1 MTFPVEGFFQP
12 GGDMPFSP
20 RLILPLC
27 SFLTLALV
35 AGDPPKPAAPAA
47 KTTTKTK
54 GPKATAPAALP
65 APVKVTSVE
74 GITEYRLANGLR
86 VLIFPDP
93 SKATITV
100 NTTFLVGSRHENYGE
115 TGMAHLLEHLVFK
128 PSKKYSGKN
137 GQPNPVEVLNS
148 VGARFNGSTNWDRT
162 NYFVTF
168 PSSDENFRKILD
180 LEADRMVNANIDQK
194 DLWDKEAGKGEM
206 TVVRNEYESGENDPF
221 RITLQRT
228 LATAFEWHN
237 YGKMVIGAKSDIENV
252 NIDHLRA
259 FYQNYYQPDNAVLL
273 VAGKVDEAKALAQVN
288 EFFGRIP
295 KLSRTLQ
302 STYTVEPAQDG
313 ERETTVRRVGD
324 AQVVMAM
331 YKIPAGSDPDYPA
344 VEVLGQVMAD
354 TPGGRLH
361 KQLVDSKKAS
371 AVFPWIM
378 GGREP
383 GFALFGAQLPKDG
396 NLDEDKQILLKALE
410 QTTET
415 PISQEEVDR
424 AKQSLLKEIDL
435 TLNQS
440 DRLGIG
446 LSEYIAQG
454 DWRLFFLMRDRIRKV
469 SAADVRTVSAKY
481 FKRENRTL
489 GTFVPTAKP
498 DRAEIPTIVDVAALV
513 KDYKGQ
519 EKLAQ
524 GEAFDASPANIEA
537 RARKAVFPSGMKGTF
552 LTKKTRGEQVNATLT
567 LRFGTEASLMGKD
580 LPGQIAAQLLMRG
593 SAKHTRQQIADEFD
607 RLKANVSI
615 GGDAENISARIT
627 TTRPNLAATLDLV
640 AEILKDPVFPRD
652 EFERLVSE
660 TITQVESQ
668 KSEPSMV
675 AQMAMRQHLD
685 PYPQGHVRHISSLD
699 ETIAAYKGAKLEDV
713 QAFYKA
719 FYGASTAELA
729 VVGDFDD
736 QALEAQV
743 KSLFEGWKSP
753 QAFQRIPA
761 RLKDV
766 QPLDA
771 KLETPDKANAFF
783 LATLNKPM
791 KDSDPDY
798 PAMLM
803 GNWMLG
809 GGALKSRLADRIRQ
823 KEGLSYGVG
832 SQFNAHP
839 LDAAATWFSYA
850 IYNPANLEKLE
861 QAFREELDK
870 ALKDGFTAEEIAAA
884 KTSWLQGQATNRA
897 QDGALAGRLAS
908 NLFYGR
914 DLAWQAELEI
924 KVKALTNDQIV
935 AALRK
940 FLEPARLNIVK
951 AGDWAKVSKK

>member
-1 MTFPVEGFFQP
+1 
-12 GGDMPFSP
+12 MPFSR
-20 RLILPLC
+20 RLLLPLC
-27 SFLTLALV
+27 GTLALALV
-35 AGDPPKPAAPAA
+35 AGDPPKTAAPSAKNATNTAGSKAQAA
-47 KTTTKTK
+47 Q
-54 GPKATAPAALP
+54 P
-65 APVKVTSVE
+65 APTRMTSVE

-100 NTTFLVGSRHENYGE
+100 NTTFLVGSRNENYGE

-168 PSSDENFRKILD
+168 PSSEENFRKILD

-194 DLWDKEAGKGEM
+194 DLWDKAAGKGEM

-221 RITLQRT
+221 RVTFQRT
-228 LATAFEWHN
+228 LASAFEWHN

-259 FYQNYYQPDNAVLL
+259 FYHNYYQPDNAVLL
-273 VAGKVDEAKALAQVN
+273 VAGKVDEGKAIAQVN

-295 KLSRTLQ
+295 KPSRIIQ

-313 ERETTVRRVGD
+313 EREATVRRVGD
-324 AQVVMAM
+324 AQVVMAL
-331 YKIPAGSDPDYPA
+331 YKIPAGSDSDYPA

-361 KQLVDSKKAS
+361 KQLVDTKKAS

-378 GGREP
+378 GGKEP

-415 PISQEEVDR
+415 PISQVEVDR
-424 AKQSLLKEIDL
+424 AKQSILKDIDL

-454 DWRLFFLMRDRIRKV
+454 DWRLFFLTRDRIKKV
-469 SAADVRTVSAKY
+469 TAMDVRTVAAKY
-481 FKRENRTL
+481 LKRENRTL

-498 DRAEIPTIVDVAALV
+498 DRAEIPAIVDVAALV

-537 RARKAVFPSGMKGTF
+537 RLRKVAFPSGLRAAF
-552 LTKKTRGEQVNATLT
+552 LSKKTRGEQVNATLT
-567 LRFGTEASLMGKD
+567 LRFGTEAALMGKD
-580 LPGQIAAQLLMRG
+580 LPGGIAAQLLMRG
-593 SAKHTRQQIADEFD
+593 TAKHTRQQIADEFD
-607 RLKANVSI
+607 HLKANVSI
-615 GGDAENISARIT
+615 GGDAESISARVT
-627 TTRPNLAATLDLV
+627 TTRPNLAATLTLV
-640 AEILKDPVFPRD
+640 AEILKEPAFSKD

-685 PYPQGHVRHISSLD
+685 PYPKGHVRHVSSLD
-699 ETIAAYKGAKLEDV
+699 ESIAEYKGAKLEDV
-713 QAFYKA
+713 LAFYKA

-736 QALEAQV
+736 QAIEAQA

-753 QAFQRIPA
+753 QAFERIPA

-823 KEGLSYGVG
+823 KEGLSYAVG

-839 LDAAATWFSYA
+839 LDAAATWLSYA

-861 QAFREELDK
+861 LAFRQELDK
-870 ALKDGFTAEEIAAA
+870 ALKDGFTPEEIAAA
-884 KTSWLQGQATNRA
+884 KTSWLQGQATNRT

-914 DLAWQAELEI
+914 DMAWQTDLET
-924 KVKALTNDQIV
+924 KVKALTNEQIV

-940 FLEPARLNIVK
+940 FLEPAKLSIVK
-951 AGDWAKVSKK
+951 AGDWAKANKK

>member
-1 MTFPVEGFFQP
+1 MPV
-12 GGDMPFSP
+12 SR
-20 RLILPLC
+20 RLLLPLC
-27 SFLTLALV
+27 GLLATALV
-35 AGDPPKPAAPAA
+35 AGDPPKAATPAPKVGAKAKAAKAAP
-47 KTTTKTK
+47 
-54 GPKATAPAALP
+54 LP
-65 APVKVTSVE
+65 GPVKVTSVE

-148 VGARFNGSTNWDRT
+148 VGARFNGGTSFDRT
-162 NYFVTF
+162 NYWVTF
-168 PSSDENFRKILD
+168 PASDANFSKILD

-206 TVVRNEYESGENDPF
+206 TVVRNEFESGENNPF
-221 RITLQRT
+221 RVTIQRT
-228 LATAFEWHN
+228 MAVAFDWHN
-237 YGKMVIGAKSDIENV
+237 YGKSPIGARSDIENV
-252 NIDHLRA
+252 NIDHLRD
-259 FYQNYYQPDNAVLL
+259 FYHHYYRPGNAVVL

-288 EFFGRIP
+288 ECFGRIKNP
-295 KLSRTLQ
+295 PHPIEP
-302 STYTVEPAQDG
+302 TYTLEPTQDG
-313 ERETTVRRVGD
+313 EREVTVRRVGD
-324 AQVVMAM
+324 AQVAIVL
-331 YKIPAGSDPDYPA
+331 YKIPAGSDTDYPA

-361 KQLVDSKKAS
+361 KQLVDTKKAS
-371 AVFPWIM
+371 EVFPWIM

-383 GFALFGAQLPKDG
+383 GFALFGAQLPKEG
-396 NLDEDKQILLKALE
+396 NLEEGRQILLKALE

-415 PISQEEVDR
+415 PITQEEVDR

-446 LSEYIAQG
+446 LSEFIAQG
-454 DWRLFFLMRDRIRKV
+454 DWRLFFLTRDRIKKV
-469 SAADVRTVSAKY
+469 TAIAVRNASAKY

-489 GTFVPTAKP
+489 GAFIPTAKP
-498 DRAEIPTIVDVAALV
+498 DRAEIPAVVDVAELV

-537 RARKAVFPSGMKGTF
+537 RARKVAFPSGLKSAF
-552 LTKKTRGEQVNATLT
+552 LPKKTRGEQVNATLT

-580 LPGQIAAQLLMRG
+580 LPGEIAAQLLMRG
-593 SAKHTRQQIADEFD
+593 TAKHTRQQIADEFD
-607 RLKANVSI
+607 RLKANVSV
-615 GGDAENISARIT
+615 GGDAESISARIT
-627 TTRPNLAATLDLV
+627 TTRPNLAATLNLV
-640 AEILKDPVFPRD
+640 AEILKEPAFPKD

-685 PYPQGHVRHISSLD
+685 PYPKGHVRHVSSLD
-699 ETIAAYKGAKLEDV
+699 ESIAEYKGAKLEDV
-713 QAFYKA
+713 QAFHRG

-736 QALEAQV
+736 QAVEAQAR
-743 KSLFEGWKSP
+743 SLFEGWKSS

-761 RLKDV
+761 RLKEV

-791 KDSDPDY
+791 KDTDPDY

-823 KEGLSYGVG
+823 KEGLSYTIL

-850 IYNPANLEKLE
+850 IYNPANLGKLE
-861 QAFREELDK
+861 QAFRQELDK
-870 ALKDGFTAEEIAAA
+870 ALQDGFTAEEIAAA

-914 DLAWQAELEI
+914 DLAWQAELET
-924 KVKALTNDQIV
+924 KVKALTNEQIV
-935 AALRK
+935 AVLRK
-940 FLEPARLNIVK
+940 ILEPAKLNIVK
-951 AGDWAKVSKK
+951 AGDFAKVEKK

>member
-1 MTFPVEGFFQP
+1 
-12 GGDMPFSP
+12 MPFS
-20 RLILPLC
+20 RRSWLPLC
-27 SFLTLALV
+27 GVLAFALV
-35 AGDPPKPAAPAA
+35 AGETPKLAPQVA
-47 KTTTKTK
+47 KVASKA
-54 GPKATAPAALP
+54 KATKPTMAAALP
-65 APVKVTSVE
+65 APVKVTTVE
-74 GITEYRLANGLR
+74 GITEYLLANGLR

-100 NTTFLVGSRHENYGE
+100 NTTFLVGSRHESYGE

-128 PSKKYSGKN
+128 PSKKYTGKE

-180 LEADRMVNANIDQK
+180 LEADRMVNANIAQK

-221 RITLQRT
+221 RVTLQRT

-259 FYQNYYQPDNAVLL
+259 FYHHFYQPDNAVLL
-273 VAGKVDEAKALAQVN
+273 VAGKVEEAKAIAQVN

-295 KLSRTLQ
+295 KPTRLIQ
-302 STYTVEPAQDG
+302 PTYTVEPTQDG
-313 ERETTVRRVGD
+313 EREATVRRVGD

-331 YKIPAGSDPDYPA
+331 YKIPAGSDADYPA

-361 KQLVDSKKAS
+361 KQLVDIKKAS

-396 NLDEDKQILLKALE
+396 NLDEAKQILLKALE
-410 QTTET
+410 QTTEI
-415 PISQEEVDR
+415 PITQEEVDR

-454 DWRLFFLMRDRIRKV
+454 DWRLFFLTRDRIKKV
-469 SAADVRTVSAKY
+469 TPIAVRNASAKY

-489 GTFVPTAKP
+489 GTFIPTAKP
-498 DRAEIPTIVDVAALV
+498 DRAEISSIVDVAALV

-524 GEAFDASPANIEA
+524 GEAFDASPANVDT
-537 RARKAVFPSGMKGTF
+537 RTRKVTFPSGLKAAF
-552 LTKKTRGEQVNATLT
+552 LTKKTRGEQVNANLT
-567 LRFGTEASLMGKD
+567 LHFGTESTLMHQD
-580 LPGQIAAQLLMRG
+580 LAGELAAQLLMRG
-593 SAKHTRQQIADEFD
+593 TTKHTRQQISDEFD
-607 RLKANVSI
+607 RLKAQVNI
-615 GGDAENISARIT
+615 GGNAESVTARIT
-627 TTRPNLAATLDLV
+627 TTRGNLPAVMDLV
-640 AEILKDPVFPRD
+640 GEILKTPALAKD
-652 EFERLVSE
+652 EFERQVSE
-660 TITQVESQ
+660 IVTQMESQ
-668 KSEPSMV
+668 KSEPTMV
-675 AQMAMRQHLD
+675 AQIALRQHMD
-685 PYPQGHVRHISSLD
+685 PYPKGHVRHASSLD
-699 ETIAAYKGAKLEDV
+699 EAIAEYKGAKLENV
-713 QAFYKA
+713 QAFHKA
-719 FYGASTAELA
+719 FYGASAAELA

-736 QALEAQV
+736 KAVEAQTGA
-743 KSLFEGWKSP
+743 LFGEWRATQP
-753 QAFQRIPA
+753 FQRITS
-761 RLKDV
+761 RIKDA
-766 QPLDA
+766 QPINK

-783 LATLNKPM
+783 LAGLAKPM

-798 PAMLM
+798 PAVLM

-832 SQFNAHP
+832 SQFSAHAV
-839 LDAAATWFSYA
+839 DANATWISYA
-850 IYNPANLEKLE
+850 IYNPANVDKLEK
-861 QAFREELDK
+861 AFQEELEK
-870 ALKDGFTAEEIAAA
+870 FLKEGATAEELAAA
-884 KTSWLQGQATNRA
+884 KTSWLQGQETSRS
-897 QDGALAGRLAS
+897 QDNALAGRLTT
-908 NLFYGR
+908 NLFFGR
-914 DLAWQAELEI
+914 DMAWQGGLEA
-924 KVKALTNDQIV
+924 KVKLLSNEQIV
-935 AALRK
+935 TALRK
-940 FLEPARLNIVK
+940 FLEPAKLNIVK
-951 AGDWAKVSKK
+951 AGDFAKAEKK

>member
-1 MTFPVEGFFQP
+1 
-12 GGDMPFSP
+12 MPFS
-20 RLILPLC
+20 RQFMLPLC
-27 SFLTLALV
+27 GALAFTLV
-35 AGDPPKPAAPAA
+35 AGDAPKLSVPAA
-47 KTTTKTK
+47 KVAPK
-54 GPKATAPAALP
+54 GKVAKAAPLAAP
-65 APVKVTSVE
+65 IKVTTVE

-128 PSKKYSGKN
+128 PSKKYSGKD

-148 VGARFNGSTNWDRT
+148 VGARFNGSTNSDRT

-180 LEADRMVNANIDQK
+180 LEADRMVNSNIDQK
-194 DLWDKEAGKGEM
+194 DLWDKEANKGEM
-206 TVVRNEYESGENDPF
+206 TVVRNEFEIGENDPF
-221 RITLQRT
+221 RVTIQRT
-228 LATAFEWHN
+228 MAAAFNWHN
-237 YGKMVIGAKSDIENV
+237 YGKSTIGARTDIENV
-252 NIDHLRA
+252 NIERLRD
-259 FYQNYYQPDNAVLL
+259 FYHKYYQPDNAVLL
-273 VAGKVDEAKALAQVN
+273 VAGKVDEAKAITLVN

-295 KLSRTLQ
+295 KLARVLQ
-302 STYTVEPAQDG
+302 PTYTLDPTQDG
-313 ERETTVRRVGD
+313 EREVTVRRVGD
-324 AQVVMAM
+324 AQVVVSI
-331 YKIPAGSDPDYPA
+331 YKIPAGSDSEYPA
-344 VEVLGQVMAD
+344 LEVLGQVMAD

-361 KQLVDSKKAS
+361 KQLVDTKKAS

-396 NLDEDKQILLKALE
+396 NLDESKQILLKALE

-424 AKQSLLKEIDL
+424 AKQSLLKDIDL

-454 DWRLFFLMRDRIRKV
+454 DWRLFFLMRDRIKKV
-469 SAADVRTVSAKY
+469 TALDVRNASTKY

-489 GTFVPTAKP
+489 GTFIPTPKP
-498 DRAEIPTIVDVAALV
+498 DRAEIPAAVDVAALV

-519 EKLAQ
+519 EKVAQ
-524 GEAFDASPANIEA
+524 GEAFDASPANIDA
-537 RARKAVFPSGMKGTF
+537 RTRKMIFPMGLKVAF
-552 LTKKTRGEQVNATLT
+552 LPKKTRGEQVSATLT
-567 LRFGTEASLMGKD
+567 LRLGTEASLMDKD
-580 LPGQIAAQLLMRG
+580 LAGEITGQMLMRG
-593 SAKHTRQQIADEFD
+593 TTKHTRQQIADEFD
-607 RLKANVSI
+607 RLKAQVNI
-615 GGDAENISARIT
+615 GGAAESVSARIT
-627 TTRPNLAATLDLV
+627 TTRPNLAAVLTLV
-640 AEILKDPVFPRD
+640 AEILKEPAFSKE

-668 KSEPSMV
+668 KSEPNAV
-675 AQMAMRQHLD
+675 AQIAYRQHMD
-685 PYPQGHVRHISSLD
+685 PYPKGHVRHVSSLD
-699 ETIAAYKGAKLEDV
+699 EALAAYKTAKLEDV
-713 QAFYKA
+713 LAFHKG
-719 FYGASTAELA
+719 FYGASSSQLS

-736 QALEAQV
+736 QAVEAQV
-743 KSLFEGWKSP
+743 KTLFGDWKSP
-753 QAFQRIPA
+753 QAYQRIPK

-766 QPLDA
+766 QPLDK

-783 LATLNKPM
+783 LAGLDKPM

-798 PAMLM
+798 PALLM

-832 SQFNAHP
+832 SQFNADP
-839 LDAAATWFSYA
+839 LDPSANWIAYA
-850 IYNPANLEKLE
+850 MYNPANLEKLE
-861 QAFREELDK
+861 KAFREELDK
-870 ALKDGFTAEEIAAA
+870 ALKDGFTAEELGAA
-884 KTSWLQGQATNRA
+884 KTSWLQGQETSRT
-897 QDGALAGRLAS
+897 QDGSLAGRLAS
-908 NLFYGR
+908 NLFLGR
-914 DLAWQAELEI
+914 NLVWQADLET
-924 KVKALTNDQIV
+924 KVKAVTNEQIV

-940 FLEPARLNIVK
+940 FLDPTKLNIVK
-951 AGDWAKVSKK
+951 AGDFAKATKK